1 MDDHGQNG
9 WISRQR
15 SNSEYYIGYD
25 SGLWHRYSGNGVAD
39 KVIFGVG
46 VRIACPDERGNA
58 RPGCGM
64 SDVRG
69 PHFSLYIDAP
79 NMRPALFGL
88 DMATNRTGH

>member
-1 MDDHGQNG
+1 MILGCG
-9 WISRQR
+9 IVIL
-15 SNSEYYIGYD
+15 YIG
-25 SGLWHRYSGNGVAD
+25 VTETI
-39 KVIFGVG
+39 IFGVG

>member
-1 MDDHGQNG
+1 MVKMAGSLVKEAIVNTTLGMILGCD
-9 WISRQR
+9 IV
-15 SNSEYYIGYD
+15 
-25 SGLWHRYSGNGVAD
+25 LHRIGVAD
-39 KVIFGVG
+39 TIIFGVG
-46 VRIACPDERGNA
+46 VRIACSDERGNA

-69 PHFSLYIDAP
+69 LHFSLYIDAP